1 MADSVISTF
10 DKGLHQDSAFIL
22 QPDGTYRNAKNG
34 MLISNDGNHYTLEM
48 SNGNRVLLELPQRF
62 LAANNAG
69 GTLRDTIPAPI
80 GFSSFIDKLVVFF
93 TNEDTLGVGY
103 GEIGLISFTRALTDF
118 QATYTPYY
126 YHQGLNFTKFHRIE
140 SFSFAENDEIQ
151 RTYWTDYNNEPRV
164 FDFGNP
170 IFTTYFSSGTLVTGK
185 KYMVLGGVILH
196 NGFRYGPSDGTNIPT
211 APNYVNDNIFTA
223 ANANFTVVSGTPLV
237 IEYYPLE
244 LLDWNPNRL
253 LGEMKFDRYETGNVR
268 CGNKMYFYRLISNS
282 GGIATSWSY
291 GSSIVPVI
299 TSNSLSAY
307 SAGTNNYHN
316 LAGNGTDTTVTDSGK
331 SVIIDVYDIDTA
343 FDVIELACAEF
354 DQKTDIIYSLSIV
367 DRRTISGDSIE
378 MEHKGNVSYGAL
390 LDTDITLFPASIL
403 KIKTLAT
410 NKNYNIIGNITEREE
425 FEIDISAAAL
435 SSFQYPLITH
445 GDIDLCVNNLT
456 YDPLAPAIGAN
467 PGAGDVLPWSRY
479 LVTLGNL
486 TTDTVEYPVGTFY
499 ITGEVIT
506 GVSGDDTITFTGA
519 ATVRPCVT
527 KNRYTVT
534 NPLSADVGKR
544 REDATEIKTVSWD
557 YKDPAVAANARGYW
571 SNEKY
576 RLAFFGYDKKGQP
589 FYARHLD
596 DITMPDINSKGGLLL
611 KDACTT
617 GSNLFSYSLNPSGID
632 VSNLLIP
639 SAIMD
644 QLSGFSIMRAERD
657 VRIVTQGL
665 LLPCMTPSGFYYPAC
680 NYLSTDNKF
689 PLSADDYAFLIC
701 PDLLVNSS
709 FKAPVNVSGDKV
721 EAAEWLDPYDYT
733 GGGYYLRADLDTNT
747 TVSKLFTHV
756 AKDST
761 IGVSRDLVTID
772 GGYLQEFD
780 EGEAKILAG
789 IGFFNNTYGS
799 NAGALTE
806 QFTCAGGIDGRVTKT
821 GATGCKKNLV
831 KFTMFTSYGPGA
843 GAYTAN
849 LVTPVP
855 TKLLV
860 NYVKNINP
868 SSQYG
873 GLSPDSLANTLYI
886 STGHYQPIT
895 AQVKTDTD
903 LGTGVHKFDNIEV
916 FGGDCYTNLIDITY
930 AIYGFTT
937 PNPPAGT
944 IDNYNSHTM
953 YFPCE
958 CNSNYYLRRGRTPS
972 RQGASPAAVYTDG
985 VDFDTPR
992 LEDFSYNK
1000 GYSSD
1005 GEQFTYSA
1013 LPAFNR
1019 FTENFR
1025 YTLRWAGLKIP
1036 GELIDSFRTFRI
1048 ADTRNLDANSGQV
1061 NNLKVKDGNLFY
1073 WQDHAVGYTPILER
1087 QLVGGSALGTATA
1100 LGVTGVIDRY
1110 DVIDTYFGNQHQFGL
1125 TETEYGFAWFDMR
1138 KRALL
1143 TMMGNNPTEISL
1155 SKGLQVFFNNEFN
1168 EGPLPYPFGIYNTN
1182 DSYKREVPLIG
1193 HGITSVY
1200 DPKFKMTYVT
1210 FKFQY
1215 RDIDTDTDEVY
1226 ALQNKDF
1233 TVGYSHVLNAIVGF
1247 YDHNPAIWHNHN
1259 DLLLSAN
1266 NPKFTNY
1273 FGVNMSVP
1281 ITFYV
1286 GDVVAVVDE
1295 EYVCIQE
1302 ITYSVAFGSIP
1313 ADEKPEYAGSVYW
1326 KKINKQNEIYLQT
1339 FGADICKFYGKVF
1352 NHELEVIVNPK
1363 TDIAKTLQNIQM
1375 KAVGPNFTD
1384 IYYGTDTQSAQDV
1397 NITSTNRNYK
1407 YTQGAWFSSAPIP
1420 LRNGKLTDYYFKIKF
1435 VFKNYVTDPTVSKN
1449 VQKISQWLKSMFATK
1464 R

>member
-48 SNGNRVLLELPQRF
+48 SNGNRVILELPQRY
-62 LAANNAG
+62 LAVNNAG
-69 GTLRDTIPAPI
+69 GTLKDTIPAPI
-80 GFSSFIDKLVVFF
+80 GFSSFIDKLAVFF
-93 TNEDTLGVGY
+93 TNEDSETGNY
-103 GEIGLISFTRALTDF
+103 GEIGLISFNRVLDDF

-126 YHQGLNFTKFHRIE
+126 FHQGLNFTKFHRIE
-140 SFSFAENDEIQ
+140 SFSFAENDETQ

-170 IFTTYFSSGTLVTGK
+170 IFTTYFNSGTLVTGK
-185 KYMVLGGVILH
+185 RYMVLGGVILH
-196 NGFRYGPSDGTNIPT
+196 NTFRYGPSNGTNIPT
-211 APNYVNDNIFTA
+211 APNYVNDNVFTA

-237 IEYYPLE
+237 IEYYPIE
-244 LLDWNPNRL
+244 LLDWTPNRL
-253 LGEMKFDRYETGNVR
+253 LGEMKFDGYNTGSVH

-282 GGIATSWSY
+282 GGIATTWSY
-291 GSSIVPVI
+291 GSDIVPVI
-299 TSNSLSAY
+299 TNNNLSA
-307 SAGTNNYHN
+307 SVAQGNNYHN
-316 LAGNGTDTTVTDSGK
+316 LAGNGTDTTITDSGK

-343 FDVIELACAEF
+343 FDIIELACAEF

-378 MEHKGNVSYGAL
+378 MEHTGSVSYGTL
-390 LDTDITLFPASIL
+390 LDTDITLFPASVL

-425 FEIDISAAAL
+425 LDIDVSAATLA
-435 SSFQYPLITH
+435 SFEYPLIAH
-445 GDIDLCVNNLT
+445 GDLDLCINNLT
-456 YDPLAPAIGAN
+456 YDPLAPALGAN
-467 PGAGDVLPWSRY
+467 PGAGDILPWSRY
-479 LVTLGNL
+479 LVTFGNL
-486 TTDTVEYPVGTFY
+486 TTDTVEYPPGSGDYY
-499 ITGEVIT
+499 ITGEVVT
-506 GVSGDDTITFTGA
+506 GVVGA
-519 ATVRPCVT
+519 PSIAFVGSPTVRPCVT
-527 KNRYTVT
+527 RNRYTVT
-534 NPLSADVGKR
+534 NPSSADVGKR

-576 RLAFFGYDKKGQP
+576 RLAFVGYDKKGQP
-589 FYARHLD
+589 FYARWLG
-596 DITMPDINSKGGLLL
+596 DIIMPDIDSKGGLIL

-617 GSNLFSYSLNPSGID
+617 GLNLFSYSLNPSGIN

-639 SAIMD
+639 SDIMD
-644 QLSGFSIMRAERD
+644 KLSGFSIMRAERD

-665 LLPCMTPSGFYYPAC
+665 LVPSIEFAGHYPAA
-680 NYLSTDNKF
+680 NLLRSDNKF
-689 PLSADDYAFLIC
+689 GLSGDNYAFYMS
-701 PDLLVNSS
+701 PDFLTESS
-709 FKAPVNVSGDKV
+709 FKVPINVGGDRV
-721 EAAEWLDPYDYT
+721 EAAEWLDPY
-733 GGGYYLRADLDTNT
+733 YYNVFGAYVRSNVLPNT

-761 IGVSRDLVTID
+761 IGTSKELESVSGKFINDFNENDNLTLDGTIFIN
-772 GGYLQEFD
+772 QTF
-780 EGEAKILAG
+780 
-789 IGFFNNTYGS
+789 GS
-799 NAGALTE
+799 FLGPLTE
-806 QFTCAGGIDGRVTKT
+806 RFTCSGSFDARVPNS
-821 GATGCKKNLV
+821 GAVGCKKSLL
-831 KFTMFTSYGPGA
+831 KFPMFLAYSSASTYTDNAGPDI
-843 GAYTAN
+843 
-849 LVTPVP
+849 P

-860 NYVKNINP
+860 NYVK
-868 SSQYG
+868 SKSQASQYG
-873 GLSPDSLANTLYI
+873 GIGESSLANTLYI
-886 STGHYQPIT
+886 STGHYQPINS
-895 AQVKTDTD
+895 QVKSDTD
-903 LGTGVHKFDNIEV
+903 LGTGFHKFDNIEV
-916 FGGDCYTNLIDITY
+916 FGGDCFVNIVDLAYSIYSPLIS
-930 AIYGFTT
+930 
-937 PNPPAGT
+937 PPSGT
-944 IDNYNSHTM
+944 VDNEISNTI

-958 CNSNYYLRRGRTPS
+958 SNCNYNLRRGRTPS
-972 RQGASPAAVYTDG
+972 RQGCLPDPYVDG
-985 VDFDTPR
+985 IDYNTPR

-1019 FTENFR
+1019 FTTNFR

-1048 ADTRNLDANSGQV
+1048 GDTRNLDANSGQV

-1073 WQDHAVGYTPILER
+1073 WQDHGTGYTPILER
-1087 QLVGGSALGTATA
+1087 QLVGGTALGTATA

-1110 DVIDTYFGNQHQFGL
+1110 DVIDTYFGNQHQFSL

-1143 TMMGNNPTEISL
+1143 TMVGNNPTEISL
-1155 SKGLQVFFNNEFN
+1155 TKGLQVFFNNEFN
-1168 EGPLPYPFGIYNTN
+1168 EGATPYIYGIYNTN
-1182 DSYKREVPLIG
+1182 DSYKPEIPLLG
-1193 HGITSVY
+1193 FGITSVY

-1210 FKFQY
+1210 FKYQKNNVGRFGEVFQK
-1215 RDIDTDTDEVY
+1215 ES
-1226 ALQNKDF
+1226 KDF
-1233 TVGYSHVLNAIVGF
+1233 TVGYSHVLNAVVGF

-1266 NPKFTNY
+1266 NPKFTR
-1273 FGVNMSVP
+1273 FLGDGMQPPVSF
-1281 ITFYV
+1281 II
-1286 GDVVAVVDE
+1286 GDVVALSGK
-1295 EYVCIQE
+1295 EYVCIKE
-1302 ITYSVAFGSIP
+1302 ISYVVDYSSIP
-1313 ADEKPEYAGSVYW
+1313 ANELPDYPESIYW
-1326 KKINKQNEIYLQT
+1326 KKINSQNQIYIQT

-1384 IYYGTDTQSAQDV
+1384 IYCGTDTQTSQDV

-1407 YTQGAWFSSAPIP
+1407 YTQGAWFSSVPVP
-1420 LRNGKLTDYYFKIKF
+1420 SRNGKLTDYYFKIKF